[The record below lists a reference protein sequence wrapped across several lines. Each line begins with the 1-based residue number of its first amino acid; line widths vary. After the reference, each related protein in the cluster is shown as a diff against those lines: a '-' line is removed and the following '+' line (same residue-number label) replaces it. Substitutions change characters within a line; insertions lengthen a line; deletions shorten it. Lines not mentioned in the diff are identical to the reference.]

1 MKIPFQVLNW
11 FLVEHPL
18 GIVNSAHLYSAAVFP
33 LGIISRVNGL
43 RRGGVASSDLL
54 EKCFDIKSHIFLYNT
69 FMKSSSKS
77 ETIY

>member
-11 FLVEHPL
+11 YLVEHPL

-43 RRGGVASSDLL
+43 RRGGVASSDLC
-54 EKCFDIKSHIFLYNT
+54 KMFRQNFFFYNT
-69 FMKSSSKS
+69 FMKSSLKS